1 VGRSPIGT
9 VPPGLLL
16 PPALAPG
23 YSVGWYGV
31 PGGRTGTKVHV
42 HRHGEGPI
50 CGSRLAPGS
59 IYQWCARDAVEYVE
73 CGRCLAALR
82 RAGLSAGRPRP

>member
-1 VGRSPIGT
+1 MRRPRMPKGGLALRS
-9 VPPGLLL
+9 
-16 PPALAPG
+16 LAPG
-23 YSVGWYGV
+23 YSVGYYGV

-42 HRHGEGPI
+42 HQHGAGPI

-59 IYQWCARDAVEYVE
+59 LYQWCARDAVEYVE

-82 RAGLSAGRPRP
+82 RAGLGTE